1 MADSHWASYVGMA
14 TGIAGAVMGFLAY
27 RRSTQIKALDL
38 RLELRKADD
47 DLIATFENLDKLLS
61 YANKSR
67 ERVAAATGGL
77 DSGAMVLWKQEL
89 VADTKKLDELKA
101 KQPSKDATY
110 NGLKPEDLESKLVDV
125 HRMQGAADALLGKY
139 KSALASDDERRK
151 ELREGMLNMQR
162 RSS

>member
-101 KQPSKDATY
+101 KH
-110 NGLKPEDLESKLVDV
+110 EDLESKLVDV